1 MRFGLVLGA
10 GGLVGIAYHAG
21 VLAALEEVA
30 GIVPHEADLI
40 VGTSAGSVVGA
51 HIRMGRTTAEL
62 YELARAHPDVQAAE
76 RGDDMFQRAW
86 RTPVG
91 LVRRGIGSAFVIGR
105 SLVRFPMPRIP
116 SELRSMFPGGF
127 YAVDGDDPMLAERL
141 PEEWPQK
148 ALWLNAVD
156 IRTGRRVV
164 MGRSGHPH
172 ETLQQAVLASCA
184 IPGWYQP
191 VRIGGRT
198 LVDGG
203 VHSTTNL
210 DLAAKAGCRFIVGSV
225 PMGFDPAE
233 RHRPA
238 RLIGRSF
245 PNRSVEAEIVAARG
259 QGAQVLL
266 FRPTAAELPIHG
278 PNGMRSS
285 GLDLVAEAAYEAAT
299 ERLSKDRSK
308 QFVDQLE
315 RALAAA

>member
-1 MRFGLVLGA
+1 MTFGLVLGA

-21 VLAALEEVA
+21 VLAALEDVT
-30 GIVPHEADLI
+30 GIVPNDAELI

-51 HIRMGRTTAEL
+51 HLRMGRSTDEL
-62 YELARAHPDVQAAE
+62 YDLARAHPDVQAVE

-91 LVRRGIGSAFVIGR
+91 LVRRGIGSAFVVGR

-116 SELRSMFPGGF
+116 AELRSMFPGGF

-141 PEEWPQK
+141 PARWPEE

-164 MGRSGHPH
+164 MGRAADPQ

-184 IPGWYQP
+184 VPGWYQP
-191 VRIGGRT
+191 VRVGGRT

-210 DLAAKAGCRFIVGSV
+210 DLAAKAGCRFIIGSV
-225 PMGFDPAE
+225 PMGFDPSAN
-233 RHRPA
+233 HKPV
-238 RLIGRSF
+238 RLIGRRF

-266 FRPTAAELPIHG
+266 FRPTATELPIHG

-285 GLDLVAEAAYEAAT
+285 DLDRVAEAAFEATTGRLAT
-299 ERLSKDRSK
+299 TRAKEL
-308 QFVDQLE
+308 VDQLVSGS
-315 RALAAA
+315 LV